1 MPIAVPTPFT
11 TSVSAPLSFLK
22 NVEQLVLTTCA
33 DVVGPVGREVQRSNL
48 KKVIF

>member
-1 MPIAVPTPFT
+1 VPIDVPTPFL

-33 DVVGPVGREVQRSNL
+33 DIVGPVGREVHKSNL